1 MDNCFVFFFPFF
13 PFFPF
18 FFFFFKLWTQILSNQ
33 TCGYNKKH
41 HRRTPLLSINVLSE
55 FSALKCS
62 KYQHRQ
68 PLKHAT
74 TVLGGGKKA
83 EKCAFSP
90 HSSLCRRDLFMPA
103 GSKRSPLLA
112 AVFNDLRSATGL
124 PWPASDVA
132 KQSRAS
138 SKRRLSATFGSTRF
152 DRCPALV
159 AL

>member
-1 MDNCFVFFFPFF
+1 MDNCLFFFFPFF
-13 PFFPF
+13 PLFSF
-18 FFFFFKLWTQILSNQ
+18 FFSFLS
-33 TCGYNKKH
+33 CEPKYFLIRRGYNKKH

-124 PWPASDVA
+124 PWPASNVA